1 MKNILTNKYSGI
13 ALTALFGIVAFLFW
27 RVFYPHA
34 LVYQEQYQLFLF
46 DSSYILERISLPG
59 GVAAVIAE
67 CLTQFYNHPTIG
79 AIIQSLLLVGIQLM
93 TWLLMKRN

>member
-1 MKNILTNKYSGI
+1 MKNILDNKYSGI

-67 CLTQFYNHPTIG
+67 CLCMNNHVNFPFIHG
-79 AIIQSLLLVGIQLM
+79 NSNLA
-93 TWLLMKRN
+93 

>member
-1 MKNILTNKYSGI
+1 MKNILNNKYSGI

-46 DSSYILERISLPG
+46 DSSYIIERISLD
-59 GVAAVIAE
+59 VDRRQTAATYSPYLHCSLPVWDRQRTRPI
-67 CLTQFYNHPTIG
+67 
-79 AIIQSLLLVGIQLM
+79 LLL
-93 TWLLMKRN
+93 RYY